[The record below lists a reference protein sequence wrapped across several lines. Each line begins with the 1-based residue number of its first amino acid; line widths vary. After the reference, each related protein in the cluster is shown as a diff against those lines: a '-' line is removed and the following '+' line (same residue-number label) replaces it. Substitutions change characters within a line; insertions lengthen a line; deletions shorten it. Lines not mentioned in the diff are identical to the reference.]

1 MRFTNYELKNTTANA
16 YCLITKNIA
25 MEIKIMKNILDRNQ
39 NKADEVR
46 QLMNEKKVLMA
57 NIISSPGAGKTT
69 LLERTCE
76 KLGKKFRIA
85 VIEGDITTDR
95 DALRLKRF
103 DIPIVVINT
112 EGGCHLD
119 SHSISKVIDSFDLDN
134 IDILFIENVGNLV
147 CPSQFDLGE
156 SFKIAVVSTA
166 EGDDKPAKYPMLF
179 REAAAVLLN
188 KIDLIPYTNFNYN
201 SFRNDLG
208 NVNAEVPL
216 IEVSCTRGDG
226 LEQWY
231 KWISARV
238 LKVSKR

>member
-1 MRFTNYELKNTTANA
+1 
-16 YCLITKNIA
+16 

-39 NKADEVR
+39 NKANEVR
-46 QLMNEKKVLMA
+46 SLLASKKIVMV

-76 KLGKKFRIA
+76 KLGKKFRLG

-95 DALRLKRF
+95 DAQRLVKY

-119 SHSISKVIDSFDLDN
+119 SNSISKVLDSFDLDN
-134 IDILFIENVGNLV
+134 LDILFVENVGNLI

-156 SFKIAVVSTA
+156 TFKLAIVSTT

-179 REAAAVLLN
+179 RESRAVILN
-188 KIDLIPYTNFNYN
+188 KIDLMAYTNFNYK
-201 SFRNDLG
+201 SFRDDLTKI
-208 NVNAEVPL
+208 NATVPL
-216 IEVSCTRGDG
+216 LEVSLTRGDG
-226 LEQWY
+226 LD
-231 KWISARV
+231 KWIEWISEQITSSGD
-238 LKVSKR
+238 LP